1 MGGLFSKP
9 KTPDMS
15 AQIAMQQKAMAQ
27 QEEMLKKQEQ
37 QLQQQERDRMEQLQA
52 RRRASAR
59 GGRAMLLSPLRED
72 AEVGLSATK
81 DTLGG

>member
-1 MGGLFSKP
+1 MGGMFKG
-9 KTPDMS
+9 PDMS

-27 QEEMLKKQEQ
+27 QEKMLKQQEQ
-37 QLQQQERDRMEQLQA
+37 QIQQQEQDRMEQLQA

-72 AEVGLSATK
+72 AETGLTATK
-81 DTLGG
+81 ETLGG